1 MKKSRNLSR
10 GARLRARGGE
20 TRPFKAAALSD
31 IGKVRRGNED
41 AYALLPDK
49 NLFIVS
55 DGMGG
60 HQAGAKASEIV
71 VKVLPPMVKQHL
83 GRAPAKPA
91 EVSNALHDA
100 IVELSRQLREQSV
113 GQPGLAGMGATVV
126 LAYFLEDQVL
136 IANMGD
142 SRAYLF
148 RNKRLKH
155 LTEDH
160 SVVGILLRRGEI
172 TEEQARD
179 HPAKQQISRYI
190 GMEGEVY
197 PDVCAVKLS
206 TDDRFLLCSDGL
218 TGMVPDEAIAR
229 LLEECADPDLACRS
243 LVAAANAAG
252 GQDNI
257 TALVVDWRGSR
268 PAR

>member
-1 MKKSRNLSR
+1 V
-10 GARLRARGGE
+10 
-20 TRPFKAAALSD
+20 LSD
-31 IGKVRRGNED
+31 PGRVRSGNED

-49 NLFIVS
+49 SLFVVS

-71 VKVLPPMVKQHL
+71 VKVLPPMLEQRL
-83 GRAPAKPA
+83 ARAPAKPA
-91 EVSNALHDA
+91 EVHNALRDV
-100 IVELSRQLREQSV
+100 IVELSRQLREQSA

-126 LAYFLEDQVL
+126 LAYFWEDQVF
-136 IANMGD
+136 ISNMGD
-142 SRAYLF
+142 SRAYLC
-148 RNKRLKH
+148 RNRRLKP

-160 SVVGILLRRGEI
+160 SVVAILLRKGEI

-179 HPAKQQISRYI
+179 HPARHQISRYI

-206 TDDRFLLCSDGL
+206 ANDRFLLCTDGL
-218 TGMVPDEAIAR
+218 TGMVPDATIAR
-229 LLEECADPDLACRS
+229 LLEECADPGLACRS

-252 GQDNI
+252 GRDHI
-257 TALVVDWRGSR
+257 TALVVDWSGFGPGR
-268 PAR
+268 